1 MIEILKKCGIDIDEL
16 SEEDQL
22 IVTNAL
28 ITAWKKRLAK
38 RDPDEVRESMIAAL
52 RKAEKEHGRTML
64 DVMVEI
70 AQAADRADALDAM
83 DTIREY
89 TYGRP
94 PNIADS

>member
-1 MIEILKKCGIDIDEL
+1 MVEILKGYGIDIDEL
-16 SEEDQL
+16 SEEGQL

-28 ITAWKKRLAK
+28 INAWKESLAK
-38 RDPDEVRESMIAAL
+38 RDPDEVRDSTIAL
-52 RKAEKEHGRTML
+52 MRKAEKEHGRTML